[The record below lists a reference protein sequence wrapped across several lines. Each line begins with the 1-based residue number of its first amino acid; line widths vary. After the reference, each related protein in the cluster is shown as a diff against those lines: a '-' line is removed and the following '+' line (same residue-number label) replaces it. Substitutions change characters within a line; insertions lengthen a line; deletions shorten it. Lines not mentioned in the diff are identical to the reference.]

1 MISIFSNLWRCN
13 IIISSS
19 IGLVLLSIIAK
30 FMEAQ
35 HFEDIVEIGDISV
48 R

>member
-19 IGLVLLSIIAK
+19 IGLILICIIAK
-30 FMEAQ
+30 FVEVQ
-35 HFEDIVEIGDISV
+35 HFVDIVEIEDVSV